1 MLAATL
7 IITGQDSP
15 TLVEL
20 TKEADRIRSGQPE
33 VWQNY
38 VAEKERAFSEHR
50 ELTSGWRKRGMPPR
64 LDFQPLKLP
73 LAFLVVEV
81 QQANDSDVGAAL
93 LEAISSTSDNRRIK
107 VLLALHAK
115 FGDSLEGDWD
125 RLLATAADREWAV
138 EQIAKLTRN
147 DSILRTSSLLF
158 YLLSRFGGDLPKDT
172 QLAAYEFVRSRWNKG
187 PGNGDGERYWDVLL
201 RIDVE
206 RARKEIIP
214 YFGNKEEIYD
224 GYIVEVL
231 GQHAGP
237 SPEVARAVKRWLRF
251 VDEQEDHWFAT
262 EMRILLLKSDPNGE
276 LQSTV
281 QQIDKEIARQKARNE
296 TAGPLTGDLD
306 RLITAIIA
314 INSESAVQPLLRY
327 VNNQQVSDLTQIEIM
342 EWLAARRYEQMPSIC
357 ARWLA
362 EHPNIQSWLR
372 NTAEQKWGEYG
383 RQVLEEADRINKKQ

>member
-1 MLAATL
+1 
-7 IITGQDSP
+7 
-15 TLVEL
+15 
-20 TKEADRIRSGQPE
+20 
-33 VWQNY
+33 
-38 VAEKERAFSEHR
+38 
-50 ELTSGWRKRGMPPR
+50 
-64 LDFQPLKLP
+64 
-73 LAFLVVEV
+73 
-81 QQANDSDVGAAL
+81 
-93 LEAISSTSDNRRIK
+93 
-107 VLLALHAK
+107 
-115 FGDSLEGDWD
+115 
-125 RLLATAADREWAV
+125 
-138 EQIAKLTRN
+138 
-147 DSILRTSSLLF
+147 LF

-201 RIDVE
+201 RIDVK

-281 QQIDKEIARQKARNE
+281 QQIDKEIARQKARNA

-383 RQVLEEADRINKKQ
+383 RQVLAEADRLNKNK